1 MKKILFLTTY
11 SSPYRVRFFDE
22 LGKQAEVTVLFS
34 DRKEA
39 QSHRA
44 GSWFEESQG
53 CFQSVQLEKSMGS
66 IRGKQLC
73 WDVIGWL
80 KKPWD
85 HIIICG
91 YSSPTAILAMKYLR
105 MKKIPFYLEVDGG
118 VIRPDSGLKYRFKKN
133 LVGGASGWL
142 ATGEYTKKYLVHYG
156 ADPDRTYTYPFT
168 SLMEQ
173 DLRSSPAS
181 REEKQA
187 LRRKLSMEE
196 SRIILS
202 VGQFIH
208 RKGFDVLL
216 QAAAKLPPDTGIYIV
231 GGLPTEEYLQMHREL
246 GLTNVHF
253 AGFKKKEQLQE
264 YYLASDLFVLPTR
277 EDIWGLVINEAM
289 ACGLPVVTTDQC
301 VAGLELVENGVSGY
315 IVPAGQAEPL
325 AEKMLAV
332 LRGDPLAMGAAALK
346 KIRPYTTENMAAV
359 HMEILEGRKGL

>member
-44 GSWFEESQG
+44 GQWFEDSKG
-53 CFQSVQLEKSMGS
+53 YFRSVQLEKSLCTVH
-66 IRGKQLC
+66 GKQLC
-73 WDVIGWL
+73 RDVLSWL

-91 YSSPTAILAMKYLR
+91 YSSPTSILAMKYLR
-105 MKKIPFYLEVDGG
+105 MKKIPFCLEVDGG
-118 VIRPDSGLKYRFKKN
+118 VIRPDSGLKYRFKKS

-142 ATGEYTKKYLVHYG
+142 ASGEATKKYLVHYG
-156 ADPDRTYTYPFT
+156 AKPEKTFTYPFT
-168 SLMEQ
+168 SLMET
-173 DLRSSPAS
+173 DLRTQPAS
-181 REEKQA
+181 QEEKLAIRQQ
-187 LRRKLSMEE
+187 LSIEE
-196 SRIILS
+196 SRVILS

-216 QAAAKLPPDTGIYIV
+216 KAAAELPSDVGIYIV

-253 AGFKKKEQLQE
+253 AGFKKKEQLQQ

-301 VAGLELVENGVSGY
+301 VAGVELVENGVSGY
-315 IVPAGQAEPL
+315 IVPAGAPEPL

-332 LRGDPLAMGAAALK
+332 LKGNPQAMGAAALQ
-346 KIRPYTTENMAAV
+346 KIKPYTIENMARV
-359 HMEILEGRKGL
+359 HMDILEGRKEP